1 VRQQERYQRV
11 KHESAEAAKEAAVL
25 PNPEKLNFLHEVNK
39 SVYDGKSSVEERLQR
54 NRHYR
59 QSGHALE
66 ETGIATK

>member
-1 VRQQERYQRV
+1 
-11 KHESAEAAKEAAVL
+11 VL

-39 SVYDGKSSVEERLQR
+39 SVYDAKSSVEERLQR